1 VTGPTAPG
9 PPAAPNA
16 PDPSDDAGGR
26 PDAETRGPSAPRPRA
41 PAASRDPQDAPGPV
55 SGSRAWWAGVL
66 PVPTVRTA
74 AAFVGAALVSGFGP
88 AVIGVW
94 PPIVLVALLMVVDG
108 YLAPAPWTVGFS
120 RELPPV
126 LPLDGVGEIVWR
138 LQNPSERRLTV
149 AIADEL
155 APSLGAASRRVSTTL
170 PARGRARVSAGLAPR
185 RRGTF
190 RPSAV
195 TVRVVGPLGL
205 ATRQSQRQVEGRI
218 EVHPS
223 FRSRD
228 AAELRIRRARIL
240 QEGLRSVRGRGG
252 GTEFEALREYVQGD
266 EFRHVDWSAT
276 ARAGTPIV
284 RTYRAERNQ
293 TVVVLLDTGRVVA
306 GLVEDVPRLDHG
318 MDATLALA
326 TVATA
331 LGDRVG
337 MIAFGGQVRAIVPP
351 RRDRAQ
357 LRRLSGAMHA
367 LEPELAESGYH
378 DAFRTTLAR
387 FRRRA
392 LLVLVTELG
401 DEAVQETLIPALPV
415 ITREHAVVIASV
427 RDPALERLRDRE
439 ATSASDAYAAA
450 AAASV
455 LTDRARAAARL
466 RALGAHVV
474 DTGPDELASALADV
488 YLDVKARGRL

>member
-1 VTGPTAPG
+1 MI
-9 PPAAPNA
+9 
-16 PDPSDDAGGR
+16 
-26 PDAETRGPSAPRPRA
+26 
-41 PAASRDPQDAPGPV
+41 
-55 SGSRAWWAGVL
+55 
-66 PVPTVRTA
+66 PVPTARTA
-74 AAFVGAALVSGFGP
+74 VALVGAALISGFGP
-88 AVIGVW
+88 DVIGVW
-94 PPIVLVALLMVVDG
+94 PPIALVLTLVVIDAG
-108 YLAPAPWTVGFS
+108 LTPAPWTVGFG
-120 RELPPV
+120 RELPAV
-126 LPLDGVGEIVWR
+126 LPLESTGQVVWR
-138 LQNPSERRLTV
+138 LRNPSGRRLKIAV
-149 AIADEL
+149 ADDL
-155 APSLGAASRRVSTTL
+155 TPSLGASTRRVRTTL
-170 PARGRARVSAGLAPR
+170 PPGGRARASVGLAPR

-190 RPSAV
+190 RPTAV
-195 TVRVVGPLGL
+195 TVRVLGPLGL

-228 AAELRIRRARIL
+228 AAELRIRRARLL

-337 MIAFGGQVRAIVPP
+337 MIAFGGQVRAVVAP
-351 RRDRAQ
+351 RRDRGQ

-378 DAFRTTLAR
+378 DAFRTTLMR

-392 LLVLVTELG
+392 LLVLVTELS
-401 DEAVQETLIPALPV
+401 DEAVQETLVPALPV

-439 ATSASDAYAAA
+439 AASASDAYASA

-455 LTDRARAAARL
+455 LSDRTRAAARL
-466 RALGAHVV
+466 HALGAHVV

>member
-1 VTGPTAPG
+1 MTGASAPRL
-9 PPAAPNA
+9 PPAPNA
-16 PDPSDDAGGR
+16 PDA
-26 PDAETRGPSAPRPRA
+26 PDATAAGAAGSGSTPADDRGDAATHEPRSSPRPAR
-41 PAASRDPQDAPGPV
+41 
-55 SGSRAWWAGVL
+55 GSRAWWAGVL
-66 PVPTVRTA
+66 PVPTLRTA
-74 AAFVGAALVSGFGP
+74 AAFVGAAVIAGFGP
-88 AVIGVW
+88 EAIGVW
-94 PPIVLVALLMVVDG
+94 PPLALVVLAMLVDG
-108 YLAPAPWTVGFS
+108 ARAPAPWTVGFS
-120 RELPPV
+120 RHLPTV
-126 LPLDGVGEIVWR
+126 LPLDGAGEIVWR
-138 LQNPSERRLTV
+138 LHNPTSRRLTV
-149 AIADEL
+149 AFADEL
-155 APSLGAASRRVSTTL
+155 APSLGADTRRVQTTL
-170 PARGRARVSAGLAPR
+170 PPRGRARASAGLSPR

-190 RPSAV
+190 RPAAV

-205 ATRQSQRQVEGRI
+205 ATRQSRRPLESRI

-228 AAELRIRRARIL
+228 AAELRIRRARLL

-266 EFRHVDWSAT
+266 AFRHVDWAAT

-306 GLVEDVPRLDHG
+306 GLVDEVPRLDHG

-337 MIAFGGQVRAIVPP
+337 MVAFGGHLRGIVPP
-351 RRDRAQ
+351 RRDREQ
-357 LRRLSGAMHA
+357 LRRLSSAMHA

-378 DAFRTTLAR
+378 DAFRATLAR

-392 LLVLVTELG
+392 LLVLLTELG
-401 DEAVQETLIPALPV
+401 DEAVQETLLPALPV
-415 ITREHAVVIASV
+415 ITREHAVVVASV
-427 RDPALERLRDRE
+427 RDPALEQLRDRE
-439 ATSASDAYAAA
+439 ATSASEAYAAA
-450 AAASV
+450 AAAAV
-455 LTDRARAAARL
+455 LSDRARAAGRL

-474 DTGPDELASALADV
+474 DAKPDELASALTDV

>member
-1 VTGPTAPG
+1 MSGSTVAGPG
-9 PPAAPNA
+9 
-16 PDPSDDAGGR
+16 AGGQLGVGG
-26 PDAETRGPSAPRPRA
+26 EPRA
-41 PAASRDPQDAPGPV
+41 AARPAG
-55 SGSRAWWAGVL
+55 GSRPWWAGSL
-66 PVPTVRTA
+66 PVPTIRTA
-74 AAFVGAALVSGFGP
+74 AAFVGAAAVSGLGP
-88 AVIGVW
+88 DMVGVW
-94 PPIVLVALLMVVDG
+94 PPLIVVVLLMVLDAA
-108 YLAPAPWTVGFS
+108 LAPAPWTVGFE
-120 RELPPV
+120 RQLPAV
-126 LPLDGVGEIVWR
+126 LPLDGTGEVVWR
-138 LQNPSERRLTV
+138 VQNPSNRALRV
-149 AIADEL
+149 AFADGL
-155 APSLGAASRRVSTTL
+155 APSLGATDRRVRTTL
-170 PARGRARVSAGLAPR
+170 PPRGRARARAGLAPR

-195 TVRVVGPLGL
+195 TIRVVGPLGL
-205 ATRQSQRQVEGRI
+205 ATRQAERQVPGRI

-266 EFRHVDWSAT
+266 EFRHVDWAAT
-276 ARAGTPIV
+276 ARAGAPIV

-337 MIAFGGQVRAIVPP
+337 MIAFGGGVRSVVAP
-351 RRDRAQ
+351 RRDRDQ
-357 LRRLSGAMHA
+357 LRRLSHAMHA

-378 DAFRTTLAR
+378 EAFRATLSR

-392 LLVLVTELG
+392 LLVLITELS
-401 DEAVQETLIPALPV
+401 DEAVQETLLPALPV

-427 RDPALERLRDRE
+427 RDPALERLRDQE
-439 ATSASDAYAAA
+439 ATSASDAYVAA

-455 LTDRARAAARL
+455 ISDRTRAAARL

-474 DTGPDELASALADV
+474 DAGPDELASALADV